1 MKDQINRFARGVFEY
16 NSPILEI
23 LENSINETVDKNRTF
38 NGTMSFAEKEGGNL
52 KGIIYSDNDRVILK
66 DSTFFGSKVTIRYMV
81 NSKDMPAG
89 GVIEGAFHIVSNG
102 GEKAVDFSFRVESGS
117 FDTSV
122 GQVRDL
128 SQFTMLAKEDYRE
141 AISVMETEEFSNVIL
156 ADNIKLQTLYKSLEK
171 GRDSRNNLEEFLI
184 AAGEKERI
192 NISIADD
199 NRCFEHVTESF
210 KETVLIE
217 RDTWGYSNVSVKCDS
232 SFIKLERRQI
242 ASDLFAANKY
252 EFAYIVDYEKL
263 HYGRNYAVIYFETIN
278 ASIPFNIVVTKGETV
293 AGIDNRRKIRK
304 LTCDFMSL
312 YVKFRTHS
320 INMPDW
326 IIKSKNI
333 IEEIRSISDDEND
346 AFYRL
351 ALAQI
356 HITEKLDTQAKWLID
371 TVKDE
376 IDTEDISSYPLY
388 CYFIYVNTLYNKDRS
403 YSRKA
408 SSIVKECYRKNPDWR
423 ILWTLL
429 FMDEEFERNPSLKL
443 LRIKEQFNKGCT
455 SPALYIEACNILNE
469 QPVLLRVLNT
479 FEINIL
485 CFGMK
490 HKIIN
495 NKLCGHVAQMVTDIK
510 SGSGKFLRLM
520 MQMYEYYS
528 DGAILEGLCKILIR
542 NHCVGSRYI
551 EYYELGIKA
560 ELKITRLFEFYIESR
575 QMDDMSPLPKIVLMY
590 FGYNNSLE
598 ATYKAYLYA
607 NIINNKADN
616 PQVYNSYMPQINS
629 FGKEQ
634 LLLGR
639 INEHLALIY
648 ETITDIDSITE
659 DNAMSISEMFM
670 SYRIEC
676 KDASFNKVIIS
687 YKEGNF
693 EKEYPVIKGVAY
705 VSLYTRDATVIFEN
719 EDADRFYFPYSA
731 TSLLQDDLII
741 QKCSD
746 CDSNILA
753 FKLIACDKLMR
764 VRNNQETVSRMLD
777 IMKFEQINS
786 YYRRKFVS
794 QIIDFFHDGY
804 DLEGFKDFLSQIDMK
819 MVRDGDIVKLI
830 EVFIVHGNYKRAF
843 ELIRKYSYTKVNTK
857 RLMKLCS
864 KLILSETQQD
874 SALLMNMCNHVFQKG
889 KYDETIL
896 EYLVDG
902 FYGTGCDMI
911 NIWKCAVES
920 DMDTYELEERIIVQI
935 MFTNSYEDIL
945 ADIFDNY
952 FSRGANERI
961 VEAYLAYNAYRYF
974 VREKGISESVF
985 DIMETYFENEKDL
998 APICK
1003 MALTRYYSGL
1013 TELSEY
1019 RKCLGMQLVAD
1030 LVRKEY
1036 VFPFFLELADKISI
1050 PFKIADKTMIE
1061 YRTNPDNRV
1070 VIHYTYE
1077 DRSNKRKY
1085 ITEDMK
1091 NVYDGIFV
1099 KQFILFYG
1107 ETIKYYIT
1115 EEVNDSIKTTQPE
1128 ILVNKRIES
1137 ESITPDKA
1145 QSRYDMLNDIIASR
1159 KEHDNPVF
1167 GRLIHTYAVTEYVT
1181 GQIFKPL

>member
-16 NSPILEI
+16 NSPVLEV
-23 LENSINETVDKNRTF
+23 LEKDINETVDKNREF
-38 NGTMSFAEKEGGNL
+38 NGAISFVEKEGGNL
-52 KGIIYSDNDRVILK
+52 KGIIYSDNDRIVLK
-66 DSTFFGSKVTIRYMV
+66 DNTFSGSRGTIRYTV
-81 NSKDMPAG
+81 NSKDTPIG
-89 GVIEGAFHIVSNG
+89 GVVKGAFHIVSNG
-102 GEKAVDFSFRVESGS
+102 GEKAVNFSFRVESGS
-117 FDTSV
+117 FDTTV
-122 GQVRDL
+122 GSIREL
-128 SQFTMLAKEDYRE
+128 SQFTALAKEDYME
-141 AISVMETEEFSNVIL
+141 AISVMKDETFADVIL
-156 ADNIKLQTLYKSLEK
+156 ADNIKLQTLYRSIEK
-171 GRDSRNNLEEFLI
+171 GRDSRNSLEEFLI

-192 NISIADD
+192 NISIAVD
-199 NRCFEHVTESF
+199 NRCFEHVKESF

-232 SFIKLERRQI
+232 PFIKLERREI

-252 EFAYIVDYEKL
+252 EFAYIVDFERL
-263 HYGRNYAVIYFETIN
+263 HYGKNYAVIYFETIN
-278 ASIPFNIVVTKGETV
+278 ASIPFNITVIKGET
-293 AGIDNRRKIRK
+293 ATGADNRRKIRK
-304 LTCDFMSL
+304 LNYDFMSL

-320 INMPDW
+320 VNMPDW

-333 IEEIRSISDDEND
+333 IEEIRAINDEND

-388 CYFIYVNTLYNKDRS
+388 CYFIYVNTLYNKDRN

-429 FMDEEFERNPSLKL
+429 FMDEEFEHNPSLKL

-469 QPVLLRVLNT
+469 QPALLRVLNT
-479 FEINIL
+479 FEINVL

-490 HKIIN
+490 HNIIN
-495 NKLCGHVAQMVTDIK
+495 HRLCGHVAQMVTDIK

-560 ELKITRLFEFYIESR
+560 EFKITRLFEFYIESR
-575 QMDDMSPLPKIVLMY
+575 RPDDMSPLPKIVLMY
-590 FGYNNSLE
+590 FSYNNSLE
-598 ATYKAYLYA
+598 STYKAYLYA
-607 NIINNKADN
+607 NVINNKTNN

-634 LLLGR
+634 MSLGR

-648 ETITDIDSITE
+648 KTITDIDFIAE
-659 DNAMSISEMFM
+659 DNAVCTSEMFM

-676 KDASFNKVIIS
+676 RDGLFNKVIIS

-693 EKEYPVIKGVAY
+693 EKEYPVTKGVSY
-705 VSLYTRDATVIFEN
+705 VSIYTQDATVIFEN
-719 EDADRFYFPYSA
+719 EDSDRFYFPYSI
-731 TSLLQDDLII
+731 TSLLQDDLIV
-741 QKCSD
+741 QKCAKFNSG
-746 CDSNILA
+746 ILA
-753 FKLIACDKLMR
+753 LKLISCDKL
-764 VRNNQETVSRMLD
+764 VRARTNQETVSRMLD
-777 IMKFEQINS
+777 IMKTEQINLF
-786 YYRRKFVS
+786 YRRKFVS
-794 QIIDFFHDGY
+794 QIIEFFHDGY
-804 DLEGFKDFLSQIDMK
+804 DFDGFMDFLSQIDMK
-819 MVRDGDIVKLI
+819 MVQDDDIVKLI
-830 EVFIVHGNYKRAF
+830 EIFIVHGNYKKAF
-843 ELIRKYSYTKVNTK
+843 ELIRKYSYAKVNTK

-864 KLILSETQQD
+864 KLILSEEQQESD
-874 SALLMNMCNHVFQKG
+874 FLMSMCNHVFQNG

-902 FYGTGCDMI
+902 FYGSGCDMI

-920 DMDTYELEERIIVQI
+920 DIDTYELEERIVVQI

-974 VREKGISESVF
+974 VREKEISESVF

-1003 MALTRYYSGL
+1003 MALTKYYSGL
-1013 TELSEY
+1013 LELSEY
-1019 RKCLGMQLVAD
+1019 RKCLGMQLIAQ

-1036 VFPFFLELADKISI
+1036 VFPFYLELADKIPVPS
-1050 PFKIADKTMIE
+1050 KIADKTMVE
-1061 YRTNPDNRV
+1061 YRTNPKNRV

-1077 DRSNKRKY
+1077 DRNHKKKY

-1099 KQFILFYG
+1099 KQFVLFCG
-1107 ETIKYYIT
+1107 ESIKYYIT
-1115 EEVNDSIKTTQPE
+1115 EEENDSVKATQPE
-1128 ILVNKRIES
+1128 ILVNKWIKNENIIS
-1137 ESITPDKA
+1137 EKS
-1145 QSRYDMLNDIIASR
+1145 QGRYEMLNDIIDSR
-1159 KEHDNPVF
+1159 KEHDNPTF
-1167 GRLIHTYAVTEYVT
+1167 GRLMHTYAVTEYVT
-1181 GQIFKPL
+1181 EQIFKPL